1 MQTELKQCSY
11 RIKSDIDML
20 SDLAP

>member
-11 RIKSDIDML
+11 RIKGDIDML
-20 SDLAP
+20 PDLPP